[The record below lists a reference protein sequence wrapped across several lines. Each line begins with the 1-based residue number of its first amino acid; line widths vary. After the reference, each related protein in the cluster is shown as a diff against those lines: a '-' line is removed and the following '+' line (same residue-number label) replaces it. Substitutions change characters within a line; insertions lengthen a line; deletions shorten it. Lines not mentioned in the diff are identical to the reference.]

1 MNNRE
6 DIKERISNVPQD
18 RISNIIFEKKKST
31 RSRVKLG
38 VKIILYLAIAGI
50 LSSVISNIIIK
61 NKSLLK
67 MSILREM

>member
-50 LSSVISNIIIK
+50 LSSFISNIIQIW
-61 NKSLLK
+61 LY
-67 MSILREM
+67 

>member
-38 VKIILYLAIAGI
+38 VKIIYI
-50 LSSVISNIIIK
+50 
-61 NKSLLK
+61 
-67 MSILREM
+67 